1 MVFDPIIPFCYRKSC
16 RDSEKKPRRSG
27 VLFED
32 CENQSNGLRLLSAAR
47 GKTQQAQTGEH
58 HGVGFGFGDG
68 RDRYC

>member
-1 MVFDPIIPFCYRKSC
+1 MVFDPIIPFCYRKPC

-47 GKTQQAQTGEH
+47 GKTQQA
-58 HGVGFGFGDG
+58 
-68 RDRYC
+68 